1 LVLGVFAG
9 LCELIKL
16 LGPFL
21 GAVPAVLLGFTISP
35 VYPLIV
41 AVVFLALQL
50 ESNVL
55 TPVVMKRQTGCGL
68 SQSSWR

>member
-1 LVLGVFAG
+1 
-9 LCELIKL
+9 
-16 LGPFL
+16 
-21 GAVPAVLLGFTISP
+21 VPAVLLGFTISP

-41 AVVFLALQL
+41 AVVFLALQQL